1 MGRWDITLCLYGTG
15 LEPNVLLLIITSITA
30 LIDTNC
36 GPLIGYAFMWLE
48 LPSHRRRQWSNLV
61 GDTPMS
67 LSTSLH
73 HFLEK
78 IGLISTWICIHMGIL
93 LLLLLFSF
101 PLVFEYF
108 YMYVSYGTWYIFG
121 SPVNPVLQS
130 SIFWSAPWQVAIK
143 SMSSYSWFFVERKAV
158 WI

>member
-1 MGRWDITLCLYGTG
+1 M
-15 LEPNVLLLIITSITA
+15 LLLIITSITA

-36 GPLIGYAFMWLE
+36 GPLIGYSFMWLE
-48 LPSHRRRQWSNLV
+48 LPSPPKETMKQLG

-93 LLLLLFSF
+93 LLLLLHLFFFSF
-101 PLVFEYF
+101 PLVFEYL
-108 YMYVSYGTWYIFG
+108 YMYVSYGTWYVFG
-121 SPVNPVLQS
+121 SPVNPVHQS
-130 SIFWSAPWQVAIK
+130 SIFWSALWQVAIK